1 MSFIAIMKNNMQQ
14 IKLVEIG
21 RLIIEFIVIPIFIF
35 AANKIDKLTDS
46 INALNTQVAVIIQ
59 QTSNTDKRIDRI
71 EEKVFKR

>member
-1 MSFIAIMKNNMQQ
+1 MKNNMQQ